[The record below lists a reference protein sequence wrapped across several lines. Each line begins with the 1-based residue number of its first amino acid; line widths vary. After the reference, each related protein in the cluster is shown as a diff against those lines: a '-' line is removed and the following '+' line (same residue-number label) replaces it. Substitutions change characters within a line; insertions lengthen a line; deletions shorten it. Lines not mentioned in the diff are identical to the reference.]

1 MSDVLYQATKYTN
14 TEDALL
20 AWEEKPKKR
29 ERQKD
34 AWKDKGQKMTKTEDQ
49 HEDKSSKPPTGRFS
63 NFTLLTA
70 PIN

>member
-20 AWEEKPKKR
+20 AREEKPKKR